1 MADIRQS
8 GLRLQSLL
16 KATGEI
22 ELSLVDMPVVA
33 PAHDEVLLRVE
44 AAPINPSDLGQ
55 LFAAADMDTL
65 RQSGTDSRPVVTA
78 SVPPSIVTALA
89 SRVNVPMGAGNEGA
103 GVVIAA
109 GASPAAQALL
119 GRTVA
124 TFAGEMY
131 AQFRSVPTAQC
142 MVLPEGSTARE
153 GAACFVNPLTALG
166 MVETARREGHAALV
180 HTAAA
185 SNLGQMLNRVCLED
199 GFGLVNIVRNEAQ
212 ERLLRSQ
219 GAEHVCNSSVST
231 FTSDLMEAIAS
242 TRATIAFD
250 ALGGGAL
257 GGEILAAMEAV
268 LARASSG
275 YSLYGTQV
283 HKQVYIYGG
292 LDSGPTVLRR
302 NYGASWSVSA
312 WLLPVFLQ
320 KAGPEMLPM
329 LQRRVAE
336 GLKTTFA
343 SSYAKEVSL
352 AGALQVPEIAV
363 YGRRATGQK
372 YLVNP
377 QKTALD

>member
-1 MADIRQS
+1 MADIPQS
-8 GLRLQSLL
+8 GLRLQTLL

-22 ELSLVDMPVVA
+22 ELSLVEMPVVA
-33 PAHDEVLLRVE
+33 PAHDEVLVRVE

-65 RQSGTDSRPVVTA
+65 RQSGTAARPVVTA
-78 SVPPSIVTALA
+78 SVPPAIVPALA
-89 SRVNVPMGAGNEGA
+89 ARVNVPMGAGNEGA

-109 GASPAAQALL
+109 GASPAARALL

-131 AQFRSVPTAQC
+131 AQFRSVPAAQC
-142 MVLPEGSTARE
+142 MALPEGLTARQ

-185 SNLGQMLNRVCLED
+185 STLGQMLNRLCIED
-199 GFGLVNIVRNEAQ
+199 GIGLVNIVRNEAQ
-212 ERLLRSQ
+212 VRLLRSQ
-219 GAEHVCNSSVST
+219 GAKHVCNSASPM
-231 FTSDLMEAIAS
+231 FTADLIEAIAG
-242 TRATIAFD
+242 TGATIAFD
-250 ALGGGAL
+250 AIGGGPLGGQ
-257 GGEILAAMEAV
+257 ILAAMETV
-268 LARASSG
+268 LARKASG

-292 LDSGPTVLRR
+292 LDPGPTVLRR

-320 KAGPEMLPM
+320 KAGPETLPR

-336 GLKTTFA
+336 GLRTTFA
-343 SSYAKEVSL
+343 SGYAKEVSL
-352 AGALQVPEIAV
+352 AGALQAPEIAV

-377 QKTALD
+377 QDTDD